1 MSQTTATDTT
11 GAAPPGTPT
20 IDDSTSVD
28 SSKDYKVPWWSPRRI
43 GAIYLWIAI
52 IILFGALEPDLFLSD
67 QTVKGIG
74 NSYAITGIA
83 ALAVLVPLV
92 AGVFDVS
99 VGATMTLTGIVVA
112 KLLAETSLPIW
123 VIVLLGLCCGAAVGI
138 VNSIVVVVLRIP
150 SLIGTLAVMGI
161 VEAVAIGVSDNQII
175 SSTRLS
181 GEFSADIVAD
191 QILGFTR
198 PVLYVLVIMLLLG
211 LFLEHTQVGRFFYA
225 TGFNAA
231 AARLAGL
238 RVNAL
243 QAGALILGG
252 VIASIAGM
260 ALAGSVS
267 SASPGA
273 GAPYL
278 LPSFAAVFLGS
289 TQFRDLRFN
298 AWGTIVAVFMLGTGQ
313 YGLLLIGAPRW
324 MPDVFQGLALI
335 VAIAITQLGSRE
347 RRTSGI

>member
-1 MSQTTATDTT
+1 MSNPTTVEDGPTPGSSAGDD
-11 GAAPPGTPT
+11 AAPPVEVT
-20 IDDSTSVD
+20 
-28 SSKDYKVPWWSPRRI
+28 KDYKVAWWSPRRI

-52 IILFGALEPDLFLSD
+52 IILFGALEPELFLSD
-67 QTVKGIG
+67 QTVKGIA

-112 KLLAETSLPIW
+112 KLLSETSLPIW
-123 VIVLLGLCCGAAVGI
+123 LIVIIGLCCGAVVGL

-150 SLIGTLAVMGI
+150 SLIGTLAVLGI

-181 GEFSADIVAD
+181 GEFSFDIVAS

-198 PVLYVLVIMLLLG
+198 PVLYVLVIMVILG
-211 LFLEHTQVGRFFYA
+211 LLFEQTQVGRFLYA
-225 TGFNAA
+225 AGFNAP

-238 RVNAL
+238 RVKAL
-243 QAGALILGG
+243 QTGAFVVGG
-252 VIASIAGM
+252 MIAAIAGM
-260 ALAGSVS
+260 VLAGSVS
-267 SASPGA
+267 SAAPGA

-278 LPSFAAVFLGS
+278 LPSFAAVFLGA

-335 VAIAITQLGSRE
+335 IAIAITQFGGRE
-347 RRTSGI
+347 RHASSGV